1 MRRKLKAESPKRKA
15 LKGVDKINNRIGP
28 EVKSFKLSAFTFKL
42 NIMESKRQQKF
53 AGVIQED
60 LAAIFQRDLMSLLPN
75 TLVTIT
81 KVRVTPDLALARVFL
96 SFFNSNNK
104 QLALNTIKQH
114 ASEIRYK
121 LGARIKDQ
129 VRIIPQLEF
138 FIDDTGDYVER
149 MDKIFDKISKEERQ
163 PDGE

>member
-1 MRRKLKAESPKRKA
+1 
-15 LKGVDKINNRIGP
+15 
-28 EVKSFKLSAFTFKL
+28 
-42 NIMESKRQQKF
+42 MESKRQQKF

-60 LAAIFQRDLMSLLPN
+60 LAAIFQREGMSFLPN

-96 SFFNSNNK
+96 SFFNNVNTQS
-104 QLALNTIKQH
+104 ALQTIKLH

-138 FIDDTGDYVER
+138 FVDDTSEYVER
-149 MDKIFDKISKEERQ
+149 MDKIFDKISQEERQ
-163 PDGE
+163 KENE